1 VPDRRRALALVVA
14 GAAAAVLPACAKV
27 EAAVHEPYPAVE
39 IQDGADDSAP
49 KTLTL
54 TADAVRRLELTTV
67 ALDDPS
73 TVPYAAVVYD
83 KTGAPWVY
91 TQTGERTF
99 VRVPVTV
106 DRVVGD
112 AAQVSQ
118 GPGPGTRVVTSAAIK
133 LYGAETG
140 VGGGH

>member
-1 VPDRRRALALVVA
+1 MPRGGRLLALAVA
-14 GAAAAVLPACAKV
+14 GAATVVLPGCAKV
-27 EAAVHEPYPAVE
+27 DAAVHEPYPAVE
-39 IQDGADDSAP
+39 VVDGAEDSSP

-67 ALDDPS
+67 VVDDPGS
-73 TVPYAAVVYD
+73 VPYAAVVYD

-91 TQTGERTF
+91 TNPEGRTY

-106 DRVVGD
+106 DRVEGD
-112 AAQVSQ
+112 AAIVSK
-118 GPGPGTRVVTSAAIK
+118 GPPAGTSVVTRAAIK
-133 LYGAETG
+133 LYGVETG